1 MKRAPKST
9 PKLVV
14 LENPN
19 PILAETEAI
28 QERIRQRAYVLSQT
42 RPPDAH
48 EIYDWILAESEIISV
63 PPVELT
69 EKGDVFE
76 VRFAVAGVNPDDVN
90 VMVTPDQI
98 LLKSEYTHEHSSETG
113 TVHMCDFRSATV
125 FRSVNLPQ
133 PIDVGTVKTSI
144 T

>member
-1 MKRAPKST
+1 MYEVRKMKRAPKSG

-14 LENPN
+14 LQNPD

-42 RPPDAH
+42 RPPDAQ
-48 EIYDWILAESEIISV
+48 EIYDWILAESQIISV

-69 EKGDVFE
+69 EKGEIFE
-76 VRFAVAGVNPDDVN
+76 VRFAVAGVNADDVH

-98 LLKSEYTHEHSSETG
+98 LLKSEFSHEHSSDSG
-113 TVHMCDFRSATV
+113 TVHM
-125 FRSVNLPQ
+125 
-133 PIDVGTVKTSI
+133 
-144 T
+144 